1 MTLSRRSNPPG
12 RDDTMQKGMS
22 KGPYVLRTI
31 KSRAQFD
38 WLLDHLQTEACR
50 AGDNW
55 HLRAALDAALTDYC
69 REINQT
75 PVFWQ
80 LINQALQDSVV
91 LRLGRLYDP
100 SKGALSLGN
109 FLRTIQDHPGNRT
122 LAALGLRVSGLEI
135 ASVEADLKDVSA
147 DDPVVSRLMEI
158 RNQYLAH
165 RQARLVSSGTFASLP
180 ELRQIDIETLLDTAC
195 RIATKYS
202 HLYRRPMLSQRILG
216 ADDYRHMITLLRL
229 GLQSLD
235 AKHAA
240 ELTF

>member
-1 MTLSRRSNPPG
+1 MSRSSNPPC

-22 KGPYVLRTI
+22 KGPHALRTI
-31 KSRAQFD
+31 KYRAQFD
-38 WLLDHLQTEACR
+38 WLLDHLQTEVCR

-55 HLRAALDAALTDYC
+55 HLRAALDAALVVDYC

-109 FLRTIQDHPGNRT
+109 LLRTIQDHAGNGT
-122 LAALGLRVSGLEI
+122 SAALGSSVSGLDI
-135 ASVEADLKDVSA
+135 ASVEADLKNVSA

-180 ELRQIDIETLLDTAC
+180 ELRQIDIETLLNTAC
-195 RIATKYS
+195 RVATKYS
-202 HLYRRPMLSQRILG
+202 HLYGRPMLSQRIIG
-216 ADDYRHMITLLRL
+216 ADDYRYMLNLLRL

-240 ELTF
+240 ELTS